1 MGGKDLLRTLAVT
14 GLLLVTACS
23 AADPNPDDRSEGSLR
38 TELTDTER
46 VLLGD
51 AEERLIAECMREAG
65 FEYRLDPVAPR
76 EKVPERRF
84 GLDDV
89 DWAREHGYGL
99 ADTAGTGDRGGKS
112 AAPKSSQDRYLA
124 GLAPSRLAAYERAL
138 NGTKPDAIVVP
149 APGRGEIFTAADGC
163 RADARRALY
172 GDLRKWTEAKATVV
186 NLAYLTYDD
195 VVAEPR
201 YTKAL
206 ADWRACMK
214 KRGLDYP
221 DTSRAVGAVAKESD
235 SRTPEQAREREVEV
249 AVADAECNRSAVLA
263 RTGTRLQKEHV
274 RDAARRTYARQTRYY
289 TQAVTTA
296 LDRARAVTETG

>member
-1 MGGKDLLRTLAVT
+1 MGGKDLLRALAVT

-23 AADPNPDDRSEGSLR
+23 AADTPDGRAEGSLR
-38 TELTDTER
+38 TELTDAER
-46 VLLGD
+46 VLLGE
-51 AEERLIAECMREAG
+51 AEERLIAACMREAG
-65 FEYRLDPVAPR
+65 FQYRLDPAAPR
-76 EKVPERRF
+76 AKVPERRF

-89 DWAREHGYGL
+89 DWARKHGYGL
-99 ADTAGTGDRGGKS
+99 ADAAGSGDRGGKS
-112 AAPKSSQDRYLA
+112 AAPRSSQDRYLA
-124 GLAPSRLAAYERAL
+124 TLTPSRLAAYERAL

-186 NLAYLTYDD
+186 NLAYVTYDD

-201 YTKAL
+201 YTEAL
-206 ADWRACMK
+206 ADWRACMR

-221 DTSRAVGAVAKESD
+221 DTSRAVGAVAKENN

-249 AVADAECNRSAVLA
+249 AVADAECNRSAGLS
-263 RTGTRLQKEHV
+263 RTGTRLQREHV
-274 RDAARRTYARQTRYY
+274 RDAARHEYARQTRYY
-289 TQAVTTA
+289 TRTVTTA
-296 LDRARAVTETG
+296 LDWARTVTETG